1 MHRGINW
8 IEHTTGLSEPE
19 WLSARGESIKVNFAS
34 GDEDPNPRFGPR
46 LQVSGKGMA
55 WNAGCFAVWPL
66 SELETCAY
74 GSETPST
81 ETPATDGDDGDGPIV
96 EIMFRSTERGL
107 HGVEVSALQ
116 ASVEASQ
123 GPHMFQVASN
133 FNCLEVPS
141 ANGAPDEG
149 DFCTELM
156 LDHTQGPAAA
166 SGAAVSALIRA
177 HAAFYNPETPAD
189 TWGQT
194 IARQVN

>member
-1 MHRGINW
+1 MLRSESSCAPSTPDDLRRAMHRGINW

-81 ETPATDGDDGDGPIV
+81 ETPATDADDGDGPVV
-96 EIMFRSTERGL
+96 EIMFRFTERGL
-107 HGVEVSALQ
+107 HSLYGKRPPRSGSFGTSGFGRGVAR
-116 ASVEASQ
+116 
-123 GPHMFQVASN
+123 
-133 FNCLEVPS
+133 
-141 ANGAPDEG
+141 
-149 DFCTELM
+149 
-156 LDHTQGPAAA
+156 AA
-166 SGAAVSALIRA
+166 
-177 HAAFYNPETPAD
+177 
-189 TWGQT
+189 
-194 IARQVN
+194 